1 VAAELGNQRVGRGGG
16 SSSRRRLEGSR
27 EGGGAADN
35 RVCERAREEA
45 EWGVGTEAACRVMCV
60 AYQALLMRDIRLG

>member
-1 VAAELGNQRVGRGGG
+1 VCV
-16 SSSRRRLEGSR
+16 R
-27 EGGGAADN
+27 EPEKKLSG
-35 RVCERAREEA
+35 

>member
-45 EWGVGTEAACRVMCV
+45 EWGVGSG
-60 AYQALLMRDIRLG
+60 D